1 MKTKLFS
8 LLAIVA
14 LLVSCGDS
22 KLPSDGVFG
31 EIPNMVL
38 DYHSQKSALTDNVKA
53 NNAEELKTLF
63 TKYKEMNKAFEEQ
76 MEQATEKYK
85 GKEIPTEVDK
95 NVFIKFDK
103 PFTIE
108 KIDDNGIVT
117 IFGEGELTAEGSPIP
132 GKGVIN
138 YDKLAIVLQNSE
150 SEGFYTYNLFKRGIE
165 GERKNDMYPKGTKIK
180 FGAYIKMRPWNIEN
194 MANAK
199 SIIVTDSSRDIYTNA
214 KNFDKDAEKAMM
226 EAAKASK
233 DK

>member
-8 LLAIVA
+8 LLAFVA
-14 LLVSCGDS
+14 LLTSCGDT
-22 KLPSDGVFG
+22 KLPNDGVFG

-38 DYHSQKSALTDNVKA
+38 DYHSQKTELTDNVKA
-53 NNAEELKTLF
+53 KDAEDLKVLF
-63 TKYKEMNKAFEEQ
+63 AKYKEMNKAFEEQ
-76 MEQATEKYK
+76 MEQATEKYQ

-103 PFTIE
+103 PFTIK

-117 IFGEGELTAEGSPIP
+117 IVGEGELTAEGSSIP
-132 GKGVIN
+132 GKGIID
-138 YDKLAIVLQNSE
+138 YGRLAIVLQNSE
-150 SEGFYTYNLFKRGIE
+150 SEGFYTYNLFQMGIE
-165 GERKNDMYPKGTKIK
+165 GERKNDVYPKGTKIK
-180 FGAYIKMRPWNIEN
+180 YGAYIKMRPWNIEN

-199 SIIVTDSSRDIYTNA
+199 SLIVTDRNRDIYTNA
-214 KNFDKDAEKAMM
+214 NKVDKDAEKAMM